1 MGPTAHHSH
10 PTSWLCQSP
19 TCDNALAHL
28 DLNNTGGD
36 AMDGQHDWPVAG
48 NLSDVAAQ
56 QCPPK
61 MIKWLQNLDSKLLSI
76 INTIA
81 EEGGGVWIVGGAPRD
96 VMLGADVT
104 DIDLAVDFDPEKM
117 LTIFS
122 DAIRTGVDFGT
133 LTLRGGDSM
142 YECTTLRTESQYVD
156 GRRPQ
161 IVNWGT
167 SLEQDLQRRDF
178 TINAMAIDVSRMI
191 LHDPH
196 NGINDLERGVLRA
209 VGHASL
215 RLAEDGL
222 RIMRAYRFM
231 DRNEA
236 GIWYPDNNLAQALSQ
251 KKTMLSN
258 VAPERIWNEFK
269 KILSGKNAS
278 VVLALMLKDGVLD
291 FVLNSEWNLESPIFE
306 AISELTLNNA
316 DYLSVLSILLSETD
330 RDQIVDL
337 LNDLKVSKYER
348 DYVIGTVSRMGHLP
362 NNVIGEIRVHRH
374 VLGEQ
379 AANHLQLEYLIRK
392 FSIVLPQRPKDE
404 FSLQQIEQLINKSS
418 ELPPL
423 KPNGK
428 SILDGNQLMNL
439 TAITRGPKLG
449 HLKSWLHRIQ
459 IERDI
464 QSEQE
469 MIQILSTIVW
479 QNSEGDEWPKV
490 QFP

>member
-1 MGPTAHHSH
+1 M
-10 PTSWLCQSP
+10 
-19 TCDNALAHL
+19 AHL

-104 DIDLAVDFDPEKM
+104 DIDLAVDFDPQKM
-117 LTIFS
+117 ITIFS
-122 DAIRTGVDFGT
+122 DAIETGVDFGT

-196 NGINDLERGVLRA
+196 NGIDDLERGVLRA

-251 KKTMLSN
+251 KRAMLSN
-258 VAPERIWNEFK
+258 VTPERIWNEFK

-278 VVLALMLKDGVLD
+278 DVLALMLKDGVLEI
-291 FVLNSEWNLESPIFE
+291 VLNTEWNLASPIFE
-306 AISELTLNNA
+306 AISEFTLNDT

-330 RDQIVDL
+330 RNQIPDL
-337 LNDLKVSKYER
+337 LNNLKVSKYER
-348 DYVIGTVSRMGHLP
+348 DCVIGTVSRMGHLP
-362 NNVIGEIRVHRH
+362 NNVIGEIRVHRY
-374 VLGEQ
+374 VLGDQ
-379 AANHLQLEYLIRK
+379 AANHLQLEYLIRT
-392 FSIVLPQRPKDE
+392 FSITLPQGHIDE
-404 FSLQQIEQLINKSS
+404 FSLQEIEQLIDKSS

-423 KPNGK
+423 KFAGK
-428 SILDGNQLMNL
+428 SILDGNKLMNL

>member
-1 MGPTAHHSH
+1 
-10 PTSWLCQSP
+10 
-19 TCDNALAHL
+19 
-28 DLNNTGGD
+28 
-36 AMDGQHDWPVAG
+36 MDGLQDWPMAG
-48 NLSDVAAQ
+48 NHSDVAAQ
-56 QCPPK
+56 QCPPN
-61 MIKWLQNLDSKLLSI
+61 MAKWLKKLDSKLLLI

-81 EEGGGVWIVGGAPRD
+81 EAGGGVWIVGGAPRD
-96 VMLGADVT
+96 VMLGTDVS
-104 DIDLAVDFDPEKM
+104 DIDLAVDLTPQKM
-117 LTIFS
+117 LTIFP
-122 DAIRTGVDFGT
+122 DAIETGVEFGT

-142 YECTTLRTESQYVD
+142 YQCTTLRTESQYID

-161 IVNWGT
+161 VVNWGT
-167 SLEQDLQRRDF
+167 SLAQDLQRRDF

-196 NGINDLERGVLRA
+196 NGILDLERGVLRA

-251 KKTMLSN
+251 KRTMLSN
-258 VAPERIWNEFK
+258 VTPERIWNEFK

-278 VVLALMLKDGVLD
+278 VVLALMLKDGVLEI
-291 FVLNSEWNLESPIFE
+291 VLNTEWNLESPIFE
-306 AISELTLNNA
+306 AISEFTLNDT

-330 RDQIVDL
+330 RNQIPDL
-337 LNDLKVSKYER
+337 LNNLKVSKYER
-348 DYVIGTVSRMGHLP
+348 DCVIGTVSRMGHLP
-362 NNVIGEIRVHRH
+362 NNVIGEIRVHRY
-374 VLGEQ
+374 VLGDQ
-379 AANHLQLEYLIRK
+379 AANHLQLEYLIRT
-392 FSIVLPQRPKDE
+392 FSITLPQGHTDE
-404 FSLQQIEQLINKSS
+404 FSLQEIEQLIDKSS

-423 KPNGK
+423 KFAGK
-428 SILDGNQLMNL
+428 SILDGNKLMNL

-464 QSEQE
+464 KSEQE

-479 QNSEGDEWPKV
+479 QNSEGNEWPKV
-490 QFP
+490 EFP

>member
-1 MGPTAHHSH
+1 
-10 PTSWLCQSP
+10 
-19 TCDNALAHL
+19 LAHL

-36 AMDGQHDWPVAG
+36 AMDGLQDWPMAG
-48 NLSDVAAQ
+48 NHSDVAAQ
-56 QCPPK
+56 QCPPN
-61 MIKWLQNLDSKLLSI
+61 MAKWLKKLDSKLLLI

-81 EEGGGVWIVGGAPRD
+81 EAGGGVWIVGGAPRD
-96 VMLGADVT
+96 VMLGTDVS
-104 DIDLAVDFDPEKM
+104 DIDLAVDLTPQKM
-117 LTIFS
+117 LTIFP
-122 DAIRTGVDFGT
+122 DAIETGVEFGT

-142 YECTTLRTESQYVD
+142 YQCTTLRTESQYID

-161 IVNWGT
+161 VVNWGT
-167 SLEQDLQRRDF
+167 SLAQDLQRRDF

-196 NGINDLERGVLRA
+196 NGILDLERGVLRA

-251 KKTMLSN
+251 KRTMLSN
-258 VAPERIWNEFK
+258 VTPERIWNEFK

-278 VVLALMLKDGVLD
+278 VVLALMLKDGVLEI
-291 FVLNSEWNLESPIFE
+291 VLNTEWNLESPIFE
-306 AISELTLNNA
+306 AISEFTLSA
-316 DYLSVLSILLSETD
+316 TDYLSVLSILLSETD
-330 RDQIVDL
+330 RNQIPDL
-337 LNDLKVSKYER
+337 LNNLKVSKYER
-348 DYVIGTVSRMGHLP
+348 DCVIGTVSRMGHLP
-362 NNVIGEIRVHRH
+362 NNVIGEIRVHRY

-379 AANHLQLEYLIRK
+379 AANHLQLEYLIRT
-392 FSIVLPQRPKDE
+392 FSITLPQGHSDE
-404 FSLQQIEQLINKSS
+404 FSLQEIEQLIDKSS

-423 KPNGK
+423 KFAGK
-428 SILDGNQLMNL
+428 SILDGNKLMNL

-479 QNSEGDEWPKV
+479 QNSEGNEWPKV
-490 QFP
+490 EFP

>member
-1 MGPTAHHSH
+1 M
-10 PTSWLCQSP
+10 
-19 TCDNALAHL
+19 AHL

-36 AMDGQHDWPVAG
+36 AMDGLRDWPMAG
-48 NLSDVAAQ
+48 NHSDVAAQ
-56 QCPPK
+56 QCPPN
-61 MIKWLQNLDSKLLSI
+61 MAKWLKNLDSKLLLI

-81 EEGGGVWIVGGAPRD
+81 EAGGGVWIVGGAPRD
-96 VMLGADVT
+96 VMLGTDVS
-104 DIDLAVDFDPEKM
+104 DIDLAVDLTPQKM
-117 LTIFS
+117 LTIFP
-122 DAIRTGVDFGT
+122 DAIETGVEFGT

-142 YECTTLRTESQYVD
+142 YQCTTLRTESQYID

-196 NGINDLERGVLRA
+196 NGIVDLKRGVLRA

-251 KKTMLSN
+251 KRTMLSN
-258 VAPERIWNEFK
+258 VTPERVWNEFK

-278 VVLALMLKDGVLD
+278 VVLALMLKDGVLEI
-291 FVLNSEWNLESPIFE
+291 VLNTEWNLASPIFE
-306 AISELTLNNA
+306 AISEFTLNDT

-330 RDQIVDL
+330 RNQIPDL
-337 LNDLKVSKYER
+337 LNNLKVSKYER
-348 DYVIGTVSRMGHLP
+348 DSVIGTVSRMGHLP
-362 NNVIGEIRVHRH
+362 NNVIGEIRVHRY
-374 VLGEQ
+374 VLGDQ
-379 AANHLQLEYLIRK
+379 AANHLQLEYLIRT
-392 FSIVLPQRPKDE
+392 FSITLPQGNTDE
-404 FSLQQIEQLINKSS
+404 FSLQEIEQLIDKSS

-423 KPNGK
+423 KFAGK
-428 SILDGNQLMNL
+428 SILDGNKLMNL

-479 QNSEGDEWPKV
+479 QNSEGNEWPKV
-490 QFP
+490 EFP

>member
-1 MGPTAHHSH
+1 
-10 PTSWLCQSP
+10 
-19 TCDNALAHL
+19 
-28 DLNNTGGD
+28 
-36 AMDGQHDWPVAG
+36 MDGLQDWPKAG
-48 NLSDVAAQ
+48 NHSDVAAQ

-61 MIKWLQNLDSKLLSI
+61 MTKWLHNLDSKLLSI

-81 EEGGGVWIVGGAPRD
+81 EAGGGVWIVGGAPRD
-96 VMLGADVT
+96 VMLGTEIT
-104 DIDLAVDFDPEKM
+104 DIDLAVDLDPQKM
-117 LTIFS
+117 LTLFP
-122 DAIRTGVDFGT
+122 DAIKTGEEFGT
-133 LTLRGGDSM
+133 LTLRGDDSM

-161 IVNWGT
+161 VVNWGT

-178 TINAMAIDVSRMI
+178 TINAMAIDVSRKI

-196 NGINDLERGVLRA
+196 NGILDLERGVLRA

-251 KKTMLSN
+251 KRTMLSN

-278 VVLALMLKDGVLD
+278 VVLALMLKDGVLEI
-291 FVLNSEWNLESPIFE
+291 VLNTEWNLESPVFE
-306 AISELTLNNA
+306 AISEFTLSNT

-330 RDQIVDL
+330 RNQILDL

-348 DYVIGTVSRMGHLP
+348 DRVIGTVSRMGHLP
-362 NNVIGEIRVHRH
+362 NNVIGDIRVHRY
-374 VLGEQ
+374 VLGEE
-379 AANHLQLEYLIRK
+379 AANHLQLEYLIRT
-392 FSIVLPQRPKDE
+392 FSITLPQGPSDE
-404 FSLQQIEQLINKSS
+404 VSLQEIEQLIDKSS
-418 ELPPL
+418 QLPPL
-423 KPNGK
+423 KFAGK

-459 IERDI
+459 LERDI

-479 QNSEGDEWPKV
+479 QNSEGNDWPKV
-490 QFP
+490 EFP

>member
-1 MGPTAHHSH
+1 M
-10 PTSWLCQSP
+10 
-19 TCDNALAHL
+19 AHL

-36 AMDGQHDWPVAG
+36 AMDGLQDWPKAG
-48 NLSDVAAQ
+48 NRSDVAAQ

-61 MIKWLQNLDSKLLSI
+61 MINWLKKLDSKLLSI

-96 VMLGADVT
+96 VMLGTAVT
-104 DIDLAVDFDPEKM
+104 DIDLAVDLNPQQM
-117 LTIFS
+117 LTLFP
-122 DAIRTGVDFGT
+122 DAIKTGEEFGT
-133 LTLRGGDSM
+133 LTLRGDDSM

-161 IVNWGT
+161 VVNWGT

-196 NGINDLERGVLRA
+196 NGIPDLESGVLRA

-251 KKTMLSN
+251 KRRMLSN

-278 VVLALMLKDGVLD
+278 VVLALMLKDGVLEI
-291 FVLNSEWNLESPIFE
+291 VLNTEWNLASPIFE
-306 AISELTLNNA
+306 AISEFTLSNT
-316 DYLSVLSILLSETD
+316 DYLLVLSILLSETD
-330 RDQIVDL
+330 RNQILDL

-348 DYVIGTVSRMGHLP
+348 DYVIATVSRMGHLP
-362 NNVIGEIRVHRH
+362 NNVIGDIRVHRH
-374 VLGEQ
+374 VLGEE
-379 AANHLQLEYLIRK
+379 AANHLQLEYLIRT
-392 FSIVLPQRPKDE
+392 FSINLPQGPINE
-404 FSLQQIEQLINKSS
+404 VSLQEIEQLIDKSS

-423 KPNGK
+423 KFAAK

-449 HLKSWLHRIQ
+449 YLKSWLHRIQ

-479 QNSEGDEWPKV
+479 QNSEGNEWPKV
-490 QFP
+490 EFP

>member
-1 MGPTAHHSH
+1 
-10 PTSWLCQSP
+10 
-19 TCDNALAHL
+19 
-28 DLNNTGGD
+28 
-36 AMDGQHDWPVAG
+36 MDGLQGWPMAG
-48 NLSDVAAQ
+48 NHSDVAAQ
-56 QCPPK
+56 QCPPN
-61 MIKWLQNLDSKLLSI
+61 MAKWLKKLDSKLLLI
-76 INTIA
+76 LNTIA
-81 EEGGGVWIVGGAPRD
+81 EAGGGVWIVGGAPRD
-96 VMLGADVT
+96 VMLGTDVS
-104 DIDLAVDFDPEKM
+104 DIDLAVDLTPQKM
-117 LTIFS
+117 LTIFP
-122 DAIRTGVDFGT
+122 DAIKTGVEFGT

-142 YECTTLRTESQYVD
+142 YQCTTLRTESQYID

-161 IVNWGT
+161 VVNWGT

-196 NGINDLERGVLRA
+196 NGIIDLESGVLRA

-251 KKTMLSN
+251 KRAMLSN
-258 VAPERIWNEFK
+258 VTPERIWNEFK

-278 VVLALMLKDGVLD
+278 DVLALMLKDGVLEI
-291 FVLNSEWNLESPIFE
+291 VLNTEWNLASPIFE
-306 AISELTLNNA
+306 AISEFTLNDT

-330 RDQIVDL
+330 RNQIPDL
-337 LNDLKVSKYER
+337 LNNLKVSKYER
-348 DYVIGTVSRMGHLP
+348 DCVIGTVSRMGHLP
-362 NNVIGEIRVHRH
+362 NNVIGEIRVHRY
-374 VLGEQ
+374 VLGDQ
-379 AANHLQLEYLIRK
+379 AANHLQLEYLIRT
-392 FSIVLPQRPKDE
+392 FSITLPQGHTDE
-404 FSLQQIEQLINKSS
+404 FSLQEIEQLINRSS

-423 KPNGK
+423 KFAGK
-428 SILDGNQLMNL
+428 SILDGNKLMNL

-464 QSEQE
+464 HSEQE

-479 QNSEGDEWPKV
+479 QNSEGNEWPKV
-490 QFP
+490 EFP

>member
-1 MGPTAHHSH
+1 
-10 PTSWLCQSP
+10 
-19 TCDNALAHL
+19 LAHL

-36 AMDGQHDWPVAG
+36 TMEGLADWPKEG
-48 NLSDVAAQ
+48 NHSDVAAQ

-104 DIDLAVDFDPEKM
+104 DIDLAVDLTPQKM
-117 LTIFS
+117 LTLFP
-122 DAIRTGVDFGT
+122 DAIETGVDFGT

-142 YECTTLRTESQYVD
+142 YECTTLRTESQYID

-161 IVNWGT
+161 VVNWGT

-196 NGINDLERGVLRA
+196 NGILDLERGVLRA

-236 GIWYPDNNLAQALSQ
+236 GIWHPDNNLAQALSQ
-251 KKTMLSN
+251 KRTMLSN

-278 VVLALMLKDGVLD
+278 VVLALMLKDGVLEI
-291 FVLNSEWNLESPIFE
+291 VLDTEWNLASPIFE
-306 AISELTLNNA
+306 AISELTLNET
-316 DYLSVLSILLSETD
+316 DYLAVFSILLSETD
-330 RDQIVDL
+330 RTQIPDL
-337 LNDLKVSKYER
+337 LNNLKVSKYER
-348 DYVIGTVSRMGHLP
+348 DFVIGTVSRMGHLP
-362 NNVIGEIRVHRH
+362 SNAIGEIRVHRH
-374 VLGEQ
+374 VLGEE
-379 AANHLQLEYLIRK
+379 AANHLQLEYLIKK
-392 FSIVLPQRPKDE
+392 FSIRLPQEPMNE
-404 FSLQQIEQLINKSS
+404 VNLQEIEQLIDKSS

-423 KPNGK
+423 KVTGK

-449 HLKSWLHRIQ
+449 NLKSWLHRIQ

-479 QNSEGDEWPKV
+479 QNSEGNEWPKV
-490 QFP
+490 EFP

>member
-1 MGPTAHHSH
+1 M
-10 PTSWLCQSP
+10 
-19 TCDNALAHL
+19 AHL

-36 AMDGQHDWPVAG
+36 TMEGLADWPKEG
-48 NLSDVAAQ
+48 NHSDVAAQ

-104 DIDLAVDFDPEKM
+104 DIDLAVDFDPQKM
-117 LTIFS
+117 IQLFS
-122 DAIRTGVDFGT
+122 DAIETGVDFGT

-142 YECTTLRTESQYVD
+142 YECTTLRTESQYID

-161 IVNWGT
+161 VVNWGT

-196 NGINDLERGVLRA
+196 DGIGDLERGVLRA

-236 GIWYPDNNLAQALSQ
+236 GIWHPDNNLAQALSQ
-251 KKTMLSN
+251 KRTMLSN

-278 VVLALMLKDGVLD
+278 VVLALMLKDGVLEI
-291 FVLNSEWNLESPIFE
+291 VLDTEWNLASPIFE
-306 AISELTLNNA
+306 AISELTLNET
-316 DYLSVLSILLSETD
+316 DYLAVFSILLSETD
-330 RDQIVDL
+330 RTQIPDL
-337 LNDLKVSKYER
+337 LNNLKVSKYER
-348 DYVIGTVSRMGHLP
+348 DFVIGTVSRMGHLP
-362 NNVIGEIRVHRH
+362 SNAIGEIRVHRH
-374 VLGEQ
+374 VLGEE
-379 AANHLQLEYLIRK
+379 AANHLQLEYLIKK
-392 FSIVLPQRPKDE
+392 FSIRLPQEPMNE
-404 FSLQQIEQLINKSS
+404 VNLQEIEQLIDKSS

-423 KPNGK
+423 KVTGK

-449 HLKSWLHRIQ
+449 NLKSWLHRIQ

-479 QNSEGDEWPKV
+479 QNSEGNEWPKV
-490 QFP
+490 EFP

>member
-1 MGPTAHHSH
+1 
-10 PTSWLCQSP
+10 
-19 TCDNALAHL
+19 
-28 DLNNTGGD
+28 
-36 AMDGQHDWPVAG
+36 MDGLQDWPKAG
-48 NLSDVAAQ
+48 NHSDVAAQ

-61 MIKWLQNLDSKLLSI
+61 MTKWLHNLDSKLLSI

-81 EEGGGVWIVGGAPRD
+81 EAGGGVWIVGGAPRD
-96 VMLGADVT
+96 VMLGTEIT
-104 DIDLAVDFDPEKM
+104 DIDLAVDLDPQKM
-117 LTIFS
+117 LTLFP
-122 DAIRTGVDFGT
+122 DAIKTGEEFGT
-133 LTLRGGDSM
+133 LTLRGDDSM

-161 IVNWGT
+161 VVNWGT

-178 TINAMAIDVSRMI
+178 TINAMAIDVSRKI

-196 NGINDLERGVLRA
+196 NGILDLERGVLRA

-251 KKTMLSN
+251 KRTMLSN

-278 VVLALMLKDGVLD
+278 VVLALMLKDGVLEI
-291 FVLNSEWNLESPIFE
+291 VLNTEWNLESPVFE
-306 AISELTLNNA
+306 AISEFTLSNT
-316 DYLSVLSILLSETD
+316 DYLSVLSILLSEKD
-330 RDQIVDL
+330 RNQILDL

-348 DYVIGTVSRMGHLP
+348 DRVIGTVSRMGHLP
-362 NNVIGEIRVHRH
+362 NNVIGDIRVHRY
-374 VLGEQ
+374 VLGEE
-379 AANHLQLEYLIRK
+379 AANHLQLEYLIRT
-392 FSIVLPQRPKDE
+392 FSITLPQGPSDE
-404 FSLQQIEQLINKSS
+404 VSLQEIEQLIDKSS
-418 ELPPL
+418 QLPPL
-423 KPNGK
+423 KFAGK

-459 IERDI
+459 LERDI

-479 QNSEGDEWPKV
+479 QNSEGNDWPKV
-490 QFP
+490 EFP

>member
-1 MGPTAHHSH
+1 
-10 PTSWLCQSP
+10 
-19 TCDNALAHL
+19 
-28 DLNNTGGD
+28 
-36 AMDGQHDWPVAG
+36 MDGLQDWPMAG
-48 NLSDVAAQ
+48 NHSDVAAQ
-56 QCPPK
+56 QCPPN
-61 MIKWLQNLDSKLLSI
+61 MAKWLKKLDSKLLLI

-81 EEGGGVWIVGGAPRD
+81 EAGGGVWIVGGAPRD
-96 VMLGADVT
+96 VMLGTDVS
-104 DIDLAVDFDPEKM
+104 DIDLAVDLTPQKM
-117 LTIFS
+117 LTIFP
-122 DAIRTGVDFGT
+122 DAIETGVEFGT

-142 YECTTLRTESQYVD
+142 YQCTTLRTESQYID

-161 IVNWGT
+161 VVNWGT
-167 SLEQDLQRRDF
+167 SLAQDLQRRDF

-196 NGINDLERGVLRA
+196 NGILDLERGVLRA

-251 KKTMLSN
+251 KRTMLSN
-258 VAPERIWNEFK
+258 VTPERIWNEFK

-278 VVLALMLKDGVLD
+278 VVLALMLKDGVLEI
-291 FVLNSEWNLESPIFE
+291 VLNTEWNLASPIFE
-306 AISELTLNNA
+306 AISEFTLNDT

-330 RDQIVDL
+330 RNQIPDL
-337 LNDLKVSKYER
+337 LNNLKVSKYER
-348 DYVIGTVSRMGHLP
+348 DCVIGTVSRMGHLP
-362 NNVIGEIRVHRH
+362 NNVIGEIRVHRY

-379 AANHLQLEYLIRK
+379 AANHLQLEYLIRT
-392 FSIVLPQRPKDE
+392 FSITLPQGHIDE
-404 FSLQQIEQLINKSS
+404 FSLQEIEQLIDKSS

-423 KPNGK
+423 KFAGK
-428 SILDGNQLMNL
+428 SILDGNKLMNL

-479 QNSEGDEWPKV
+479 QNSEGNEWPKV
-490 QFP
+490 EFP